1 MKGKEMEKQVVA
13 IRYYNVWFYLQIKNE
28 TDMIKLN
35 YLTERIEAGEHFFM
49 KDIYRWCLAQ
59 GINYNT
65 KFIYRSNFS
74 VKANVWNFYSYI
86 RAKVEMMKMV
96 DSL

>member
-1 MKGKEMEKQVVA
+1 MEKQVVA

-35 YLTERIEAGEHFFM
+35 YLTERIETGEHFLM
-49 KDIYRWCLAQ
+49 KDIYRWCWAQ
-59 GINYNT
+59 GITYNT
-65 KFIYRSNFS
+65 KFIYRSDFS

-86 RAKVEMMKMV
+86 RAKVEMMKVV